1 MAEATPAV
9 PNKNRYAVVTGSNK
23 GIGFEICR
31 QLGFNG
37 VLVVLTARDE
47 KKGLEAVEKLKGCGL
62 SDLVF
67 FHQLDVVDPSS
78 VASLVDFIKTKFGRL
93 DILVNNAGI
102 GGLIMDWEVLRSA
115 MAKGGPE
122 TLIHDH
128 GIGVMTQTYEMA
140 EECLQTNYY
149 GSKRMIE
156 AFIPLLKL
164 SVSPRIVNVSSGS
177 GRLQNIPGEWVR
189 TVLNDVES
197 LTEERIDELINDEF
211 LQDFKAGSLETRG
224 WPAVFSAYTMSKAA
238 MNAYTRILAKKNS
251 GFRIN
256 CACPGY
262 VKTDING
269 STGHRSVEEGA
280 ECLVKL
286 ALLPD
291 DGPTGLFFSMGEV
304 SSFQ

>member
-1 MAEATPAV
+1 MAEATQAV
-9 PNKNRYAVVTGSNK
+9 PNKNRHAVVTGSNK

-31 QLGFNG
+31 QLACNG

-62 SDLVF
+62 SDHVF
-67 FHQLDVVDPSS
+67 FHQLGVVDPSS
-78 VASLVDFIKTKFGRL
+78 IASLVDFIKTKFGRL

-102 GGLIMDWEVLRSA
+102 AGHIMDWEVFQSV
-115 MAKGGPE
+115 MAKGGAL
-122 TLIHDH
+122 THDNLA
-128 GIGVMTQTYEMA
+128 GAMTQTYEMA
-140 EECLQTNYY
+140 KDCLQTNYY
-149 GSKRMIE
+149 GAKRMIE

-164 SVSPRIVNVSSGS
+164 SVSPRIVNVSSGL
-177 GRLQNIPGEWVR
+177 GQLQNIPGKWVR

-224 WPAVFSAYTMSKAA
+224 WPVVFSAYKMSKAT
-238 MNAYTRILAKKNS
+238 MNAYTRILAKKNP
-251 GFRIN
+251 GFLIN
-256 CACPGY
+256 CVCPGY
-262 VKTDING
+262 VKTEING
-269 STGHRSVEEGA
+269 NTGHRSVEEGA

-291 DGPTGLFFSMGEV
+291 DGPTSLFFSMGEV
-304 SSFQ
+304 SSF